1 MSDAIASSTSEDQH
15 EFQKSQSAGCKM
27 SLLDP
32 AERTRTGVSRQSE
45 LLGAP
50 APEPGTV
57 FEASWRDY
65 VFAEVWTRPG
75 LDRRSRYLIS
85 IASAACEAGRP
96 DVLDGYVRGALKL
109 GELTLVELRE
119 AALHLAVYAGW
130 SRGATLDAAVT
141 RAANQLGLPHA
152 ELAPIRE
159 RPWDPEQ
166 RLAEGADNFA
176 SVMIFPPPQPVTPYF
191 EGGILN
197 FVFGEVWM
205 RPGLDQRARR
215 WLTLV
220 GVADSSSN
228 TPIRTH
234 TYAAMASGNATVQE
248 MQEFVL
254 QYAIHGGWPKA
265 SVMQA
270 VVLEMGER
278 ITKGLP
284 FQ

>member
-1 MSDAIASSTSEDQH
+1 
-15 EFQKSQSAGCKM
+15 M
-27 SLLDP
+27 SLADP
-32 AERTRTGVSRQSE
+32 AERTQTGLRQQAQ

-50 APEPGTV
+50 APEPCTL
-57 FEASWRDY
+57 FEASWRDF

-85 IASAACEAGRP
+85 IAAAACEGGRP

-130 SRGATLDAAVT
+130 SRGAGLDTAIT
-141 RAANQLGLPHA
+141 RAANELGLPPA
-152 ELAPIRE
+152 DNAPIRE
-159 RPWDPEQ
+159 EPWDPKQ
-166 RLAEGADNFA
+166 RLAEGAANFT
-176 SVMIFPPPQPVTPYF
+176 SVMIFPSPQPVTPYF

-197 FVFGEVWM
+197 FVFGEMWM

-220 GVADSSSN
+220 GVADSSSS

-234 TYAAMASGNATVQE
+234 TYAAMASGNATVAE
-248 MQEFVL
+248 MHEFVL

-265 SVMQA
+265 SVMQG
-270 VVLEMGER
+270 VVIEMGDR
-278 ITKGLP
+278 VTKGLP

>member
-1 MSDAIASSTSEDQH
+1 MTK
-15 EFQKSQSAGCKM
+15 KS
-27 SLLDP
+27 LTDP
-32 AERTRTGVSRQSE
+32 AGRTQTGMRQQTD

-50 APEPGTV
+50 APEPGTLL
-57 FEASWRDY
+57 EASWRDF

-85 IASAACEAGRP
+85 MAGAACEGGRP
-96 DVLDGYVRGALKL
+96 DVLDGYIRGALKL
-109 GELTLVELRE
+109 GELSLVELRE

-130 SRGATLDAAVT
+130 SRGAALDTAIT
-141 RAANQLGLPHA
+141 RAANQLGMQPA
-152 ELAPIRE
+152 KQAPICE
-159 RPWDPEQ
+159 GAWDPAQ
-166 RLAEGADNFA
+166 RLAEGADNFT
-176 SVMIFPPPQPVTPYF
+176 SVMIFPAPPASTPYF

-215 WLTLV
+215 WVTLV

-234 TYAAMASGNATVQE
+234 TYAAMASGNATVEE

-270 VVLEMGER
+270 AVIDMGER

-284 FQ
+284 YQ